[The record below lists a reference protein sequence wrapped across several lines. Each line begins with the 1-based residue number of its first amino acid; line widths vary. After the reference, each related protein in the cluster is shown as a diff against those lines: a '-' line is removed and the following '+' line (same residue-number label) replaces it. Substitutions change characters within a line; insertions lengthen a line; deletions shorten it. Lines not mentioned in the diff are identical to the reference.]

1 MASLVIMP
9 KLGFNMSQGKL
20 VAWHKKEGESVQKG
34 EALFSVETDK
44 TVIDIES
51 TETGVV
57 RKLFI
62 EEGDTLPVTLPIAI
76 ISEEHE
82 DIDELLQDA
91 ISQLG
96 TEATVSE
103 PKTEQKVEKQASVET
118 KKEEKQKDNDAFDVV
133 VLGGGIGGYVAA
145 IKSAQA
151 GKKTA
156 IVEKKRIGGTCLNAG
171 CIPTKAFLRSVEAL
185 HEIQHAADLGID
197 GMDALK
203 PSINMAK
210 VQSRKKMLVSQLVG
224 GVEDLLVR
232 NGVTV
237 FRETGEI
244 IDRHTL
250 KVGEKTIKTD
260 FFIIA
265 TGSEVK
271 TLPIPIDEGMNLYTS
286 NEMLEIEEIPES
298 IVVIGG
304 GVIGVEFAYFLANAG
319 SKVTIVEFLDR
330 ILPMV
335 DEEITEQV
343 SAMLTDLGIEIHT
356 SAKVTEIT
364 ADAVIFEK
372 NGTVIEKK
380 TDNVLMSVGRGPN
393 LSGVNPEALGI
404 KIEKGAIVTDNSLKT
419 SVDNIYAIGDVNG
432 KVMLA
437 HTASMEGVFA
447 VRNICGESVSMDYDK
462 IPSAIY
468 VHPEIASVGLTEEQA
483 RKKYGQ
489 INIGRFPLYASGK
502 ALVEGDSRG
511 LVKIITEPKFNEIVG
526 VHMYCSHAT
535 EMITETVTAMMLEG
549 TSDEMSMVVHPHP
562 TVSEAIMEAFW
573 TVTGKAV
580 HFL

>member
-9 KLGFNMSQGKL
+9 KLGFNMSEGKL
-20 VAWHKKEGESVQKG
+20 VSWHKKEGETIQKG

-76 ISEEHE
+76 ISEKDE
-82 DIDELLQDA
+82 DINALLQDA
-91 ISQLG
+91 IHQLG
-96 TEATVSE
+96 TKATASE
-103 PKTEQKVEKQASVET
+103 TRIEPKVEKQKNAEVINTSEDR
-118 KKEEKQKDNDAFDVV
+118 KRNSFDVV

-156 IVEKKRIGGTCLNAG
+156 IIENKRIGGTCLNAG
-171 CIPTKAFLRSVEAL
+171 CIPTKAFLRSTDAL
-185 HEIQHAADLGID
+185 REIQNAADLGIE
-197 GMDALK
+197 GLDALT

-232 NGVTV
+232 NDVTV
-237 FRETGEI
+237 FKENGEI
-244 IDRHTL
+244 KDRHTL
-250 KVGEKTIKTD
+250 KVGEETVTTD
-260 FFIIA
+260 FIIIA

-271 TLPIPIDEGMNLYTS
+271 SLPIPIDESMNLYTS
-286 NEMLEIEEIPES
+286 NEILEIDEIPES

-304 GVIGVEFAYFLANAG
+304 GVIGIEFAYFLANAG

-343 SAMLTDLGIEIHT
+343 NAMLLDLGIEIHT

-364 ADAVIFEK
+364 ADSVIFEK
-372 NGTVIEKK
+372 NGSVIEKK
-380 TDNVLMSVGRGPN
+380 TENVLMSVGRVPN
-393 LSGVNPEALGI
+393 LSGVNPEKVGI
-404 KIEKGAIVTDNSLKT
+404 HTDRGAIVTDALLKT
-419 SVDNIYAIGDVNG
+419 SIDNIYAIGDVNG
-432 KVMLA
+432 KMMLA
-437 HTASMEGVFA
+437 HTASMEGALA
-447 VRNICGESVSMDYDK
+447 VKNICGESVEMDYDK
-462 IPSAIY
+462 VPSAIY
-468 VHPEIASVGLTEEQA
+468 IHPEIASVGLTEKQA
-483 RKKYGQ
+483 RDKYGQ

-502 ALVEGDSRG
+502 ALVEGDGRG
-511 LVKIITEPKFNEIVG
+511 LVKIITESKFNEVVG
-526 VHMYCSHAT
+526 VHLYCAHAT

-549 TSDEMSMVVHPHP
+549 TSDEMSMVIHPHP

-573 TVTGKAV
+573 SVKGKAV
-580 HFL
+580 HYL